1 MRADGELMEF
11 RLLYPRILRSLSK
24 GGLDMHWNDRRR
36 RFRDI
41 IEGARCIR
49 PGSVH
54 DALSTRIAEDLGFE
68 AGMLGGSVASL
79 AVLGAPDVMV
89 LTLTELA
96 DLVLRIN
103 RAGSLPLMVDADHG
117 FGNALNVR
125 RTVEELET
133 VGAAGLSIEDT
144 DLPEPYGGDGK
155 ARLLSLD
162 EGVGKMRA
170 ALAGRQ
176 DPDLVIAGR
185 TSAASINGVADTIER
200 AKAYEEVGV
209 DAIFLIGINSR
220 SDLDA
225 VSEAVSRP
233 LIIGGVP
240 PELDDRDYLAARGVR
255 IAFQGHQPITAAV
268 AAVETTLRALRDGCH
283 PSEIETSLASPDL
296 MKRLTR
302 VSSYDTML
310 KRMLGRVSKR

>member
-1 MRADGELMEF
+1 MDW
-11 RLLYPRILRSLSK
+11 K
-24 GGLDMHWNDRRR
+24 DRRR
-36 RFRDI
+36 RFRGV
-41 IEGARCIR
+41 IEGERCIR
-49 PGSVH
+49 PGSVY
-54 DALSTRIAEDLGFE
+54 DALSARIAEDLGFE

-89 LTLTELA
+89 LTLSELA
-96 DLVLRIN
+96 GLVLRIN
-103 RAGSLPLMVDADHG
+103 RAGGLPLMVDADHG

-133 VGAAGLSIEDT
+133 AGAAGLSIEDT
-144 DLPEPYGGDGK
+144 DLPEPFGSGGK
-155 ARLLSLD
+155 PRLLSLD

-185 TSAASINGVADTIER
+185 TSAAGINGLADAIER
-200 AKAYEEVGV
+200 AKAYEDAGV
-209 DAIFLIGINSR
+209 DVIFLIGIKTR
-220 SDLDA
+220 ADLDA

-240 PELDDRDYLAARGVR
+240 PELDDWDYLSARGVR
-255 IAFQGHQPITAAV
+255 IALQGHQPIAAAV
-268 AAVETTLRALRDGCH
+268 AAVEATLRALRDGCH
-283 PSEIETSLASPDL
+283 PSEIKTPLASPDL

-302 VSSYDTML
+302 AESYEDMSERT
-310 KRMLGRVSKR
+310 LGRKSGL